1 MNGGIPPTGRRLHI
15 GGTIRA
21 PGWEVLNVA
30 PGDHVDH
37 IGTAEDLSRFPDGTF
52 DAVYAS
58 HVLEHLSPRGQLE
71 NGLREWHRV
80 LRPAGTLYVSVPDLD
95 VLARLFADR
104 ARVDVNERF
113 QIMLMMFGAHA
124 DLHDRHEIGFND
136 EFLRHFLAEAGFVNV
151 RRVQSLGKFRDT
163 SEMRFKGIYISL
175 NVIAEKSA

>member
-1 MNGGIPPTGRRLHI
+1 MNGGAAPTGRRLHI

-21 PGWEVLNVA
+21 PGWEIINIA

-37 IGTAEDLSRFPDGTF
+37 VGTAEDLSRFSDGTF

-80 LRPAGTLYVSVPDLD
+80 LRAAGMLYVSVPDLD
-95 VLARLFADR
+95 VLAGLFADR
-104 ARVDVNERF
+104 AHADVHERF

-124 DLHDRHEIGFND
+124 DPYDRHEIGFND
-136 EFLRHFLAEAGFVNV
+136 EFLRHFLVQAGFVNI
-151 RRVQSLGKFRDT
+151 RRVKSLGKFRDT
-163 SEMRFKGIYISL
+163 SELRFKGISISL